1 MSYTRSSER
10 KIPVSLLIELIT
22 DVLREFR
29 RPVDLYVLDFEL
41 QRRLGFFVSIQQ
53 LRNAL
58 ESSWRFEVVG
68 DRVKLARNW
77 NRCENCFRR
86 RGRIWLRLNGVSVYL
101 CLDCACRLLRSRE
114 VVVEA

>member
-10 KIPVSLLIELIT
+10 KIPFSLLVELIT
-22 DVLREFR
+22 DILRQFGR
-29 RPVDLYVLDFEL
+29 SADLHVLDLEL

-77 NRCENCFRR
+77 NRCENCLKNH
-86 RGRIWLRLNGVSVYL
+86 GRIWLKVNGISLYL
-101 CLDCACRLLRSRE
+101 CLECACKFLKRSE